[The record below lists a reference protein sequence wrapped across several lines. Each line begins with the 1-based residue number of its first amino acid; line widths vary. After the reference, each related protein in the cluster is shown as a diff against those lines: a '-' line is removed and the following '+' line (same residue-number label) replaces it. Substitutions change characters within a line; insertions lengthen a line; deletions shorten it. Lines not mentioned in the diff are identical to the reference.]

1 MRGYL
6 AVLGILLSLLGI
18 RVFLFFQHRPQ
29 YQDGQKVLF
38 TTTLLSEPRTSE
50 RFQRI
55 TAYLP
60 GGERIFITTTRYP
73 EYHYG
78 DRLSVSG
85 KLKSKLLKGRQ
96 ILTMSFPKIVPT
108 ESGSKAGLALASF
121 VRQKTAALFRKTLAP
136 TPSSLLLGMVFGV
149 KEGMP
154 KEFLEDLRATG
165 ILHVIAASGMNVSMV
180 AGFLSALF
188 AFFLKRQVAV
198 VASVIGVLFYAL
210 LSGLEP
216 SIVRASIMGAVAFSA
231 QIIGRQYLAFYSLLL
246 AGMGMLFV
254 SPMLIFDVGFQLS
267 FLATLGLIL
276 IGPLFGGKG
285 GIGEILRRSVVGEG
299 VVTTVSA
306 QVFVLP
312 ILLANFGM
320 YSIFSIPANGLVL
333 WTVPTLMVLGGIG
346 AIVGLALEPLGQLFL
361 YLSLPFLLYFENVV
375 STFVHFG
382 GILTVRELPW
392 QFVAGYY
399 LIGAAV
405 LAVLYKNRR

>member
-1 MRGYL
+1 MRAHL
-6 AVLGILLSLLGI
+6 AVLGILLSLLGL
-18 RVFLFFQHRPQ
+18 RFFLFFQHRPQ
-29 YQDGQKVLF
+29 YQDGQEVLF
-38 TTTLLSEPRTSE
+38 TTMLLSQPRTSE

-60 GGERIFITTTRYP
+60 GGEKVFMTTTRYP
-73 EYHYG
+73 EYNYG
-78 DRLSVSG
+78 DTLSVSG
-85 KLKSKLLKGRQ
+85 KLKRKLLKGRQ
-96 ILTMSFPKIVPT
+96 ILTMSFPKIAT
-108 ESGSKAGLALASF
+108 SKVGPKAELALASF
-121 VRQKTAALFRKTLAP
+121 IRQKTTALFRKTLPPIPAG
-136 TPSSLLLGMVFGV
+136 LLLGMVFGV
-149 KEGMP
+149 KEGIP
-154 KEFLEDLRATG
+154 KDFLEDLRTTG
-165 ILHVIAASGMNVSMV
+165 VLHVVAASGMNVSMV

-216 SIVRASIMGAVAFSA
+216 SIIRASIMGAVAFSA
-231 QIIGRQYLAFYSLLL
+231 QIIGRQYLALYSLFL

-254 SPMLIFDVGFQLS
+254 SPMLILDVGFQLS

-312 ILLANFGM
+312 VLLANFGT

-333 WTVPTLMVLGGIG
+333 WTVPTIMVLGGIG
-346 AIVGLALEPLGQLFL
+346 AILGLALEPLGQLFL

-375 STFVHFG
+375 ATFTHFG
-382 GILTVRELPW
+382 GLLMARELPW

-399 LIGAAV
+399 LIGGAV
-405 LAVLYKNRR
+405 LAVIYKNRR